1 MSKRLMVQART
12 AKKFFIFLVVLCLFA
27 GGCGPAPGQD
37 VRFFRIGTGGTGGT
51 YFPVGSLIASVISRP
66 PGSRD
71 CDVGGSCGVPGL
83 IAAAVSTQGSVENVR
98 AVADGTLDMAL
109 SQADVAYY
117 AYFGKNIFADE
128 PPMKGLRA
136 IANLY
141 PELVHLV
148 ARPDADIHS
157 VADLRGK
164 RVSLGEEASGTRVI
178 ARDILDAYG
187 LGESDVDADYNT
199 LGKASDRLLA
209 GDLDAFFMVGGY
221 PLSAIADAAEAG
233 DITLV
238 PIAGAEADR
247 ILKEHMFFTAAIVPA
262 GAYSGV
268 QETQTVSIG
277 AQLIVSAA
285 LNDDLVYQITQALWH
300 PTNRAL
306 LDSGHPDGVR
316 IRIESAVEGIAV
328 PVHRGAAR
336 YYEEMGLA
344 ADDGF

>member
-1 MSKRLMVQART
+1 MVQART
-12 AKKFFIFLVVLCLFA
+12 TRTSFLFIVVLCLLA
-27 GGCGPAPGQD
+27 GGLGSGLAQD

-51 YFPVGSLIASVISRP
+51 YFPIGSLIASVISRP

-83 IAAAVSTQGSVENVR
+83 IAAAVSTQGSVDNVR

-117 AYFGKNIFADE
+117 AYFGKKTFADK
-128 PPMKGLRA
+128 PPMKELRA
-136 IANLY
+136 VANLY

-148 ARPDADIHS
+148 ARPDANIHS

-164 RVSLGEEASGTRVI
+164 RVSLGEEASGTLVV
-178 ARDILDAYG
+178 ARTVLDAYG
-187 LGESDVDADYNT
+187 LSEKDVDADYNT

-221 PLSAIADAAEAG
+221 PLSAIADAAQAG
-233 DITLV
+233 SIALV
-238 PIAGAEADR
+238 PISGPGAKR
-247 ILKEHMFFTAAIVPA
+247 ILKEHLFFTEAVVPA
-262 GAYSGV
+262 GVYSGV
-268 QETQTVSIG
+268 QETQTVSVG

-285 LNDDLVYQITQALWH
+285 MNDDLVYQITQALWH

-306 LDSGHPDGVR
+306 LDSGHPNGAR
-316 IRIESAVEGIAV
+316 IRLASAVEGIAV
-328 PVHRGAAR
+328 PLHPGAAR
-336 YYEEMGLA
+336 YYEEVGLVT
-344 ADDGF
+344 DDAF